1 MTIKVAQI
9 STSTRGGAAIAAQQ
23 ISQLLNH
30 SDIESTL
37 ITRNDLKDLEYSG
50 VRRIVRSLLGK
61 LLTIFQSLTTMSPF
75 GIATPISISNID
87 VKKLIQQ
94 NFDVIHIHN
103 WYNILSINDLR
114 HLSKEVPLVFT
125 LHDERLI
132 TGGCHITLGCDRF
145 ITNCGD
151 CPAVRFKSPIK
162 VSKSQLKEF
171 LTQSNNLSVISP
183 SQWIID
189 QVKRSGL
196 DLNLKCL
203 AHIPNFTSAEYVN
216 PMNPVE
222 RAGSSN
228 KLLFISANLAAEVK
242 GLIILLEALE
252 LLTDRASPY
261 FTPDIELHL
270 VGEGNLPIYNA
281 PNLKIIQHGF
291 QTESRVREIISDS
304 NFLIV
309 PSLSENSPYVI
320 VEAQLMGL
328 PVIASNVAGIP
339 ELIEDSVTGFL
350 SPLDPESMA
359 RTLIRAISSPVIEE
373 ISSKARRDALIRNDA
388 LSISQAHLEVYRK
401 ALSTK

>member
-50 VRRIVRSLLGK
+50 VKRIVRSLLGK

-75 GIATPISISNID
+75 GIATPMSISNID
-87 VKKLIQQ
+87 VKKLIQR

-114 HLSKEVPLVFT
+114 HLSKQVPLVFT

-145 ITNCGD
+145 MTNCGN
-151 CPAVRFKSPIK
+151 CPAVSFKSPIK
-162 VSKSQLKEF
+162 VSKSRLKEF

-203 AHIPNFTSAEYVN
+203 AHIPNFTSTEYLKQ
-216 PMNPVE
+216 MNPVE

-228 KLLFISANLAAEVK
+228 KLLFISANLATEVK
-242 GLIILLEALE
+242 GLSILLQALG
-252 LLTDRASPY
+252 LLTDEKSPY
-261 FTPDIELHL
+261 FTPNIELHL
-270 VGEGNLPIYNA
+270 IGEGSFPIENA
-281 PNLKIIQHGF
+281 PNLRVIQHGF
-291 QTESRVREIISDS
+291 QSESTVRDIISNS
-304 NFLIV
+304 AFLIV

-320 VEAQLMGL
+320 TEAQLMGL

-350 SPLDPESMA
+350 TPLDPESMA
-359 RTLIRAISSPVIEE
+359 KTLIRAMSFSSIAEV
-373 ISSKARRDALIRNDA
+373 SLRARNAALIKNNATAIAR
-388 LSISQAHLEVYRK
+388 AHLEVYQK